1 MEDSL
6 VLAIVVIGCGEVLRL
21 YHAILWVSD
30 RQLDNM
36 NFCIDLKE
44 VVDYLKQ
51 GNNDIWIWKNC
62 VWL

>member
-6 VLAIVVIGCGEVLRL
+6 VSPLCLLDVGEALRR
-21 YHAILWVSD
+21 YHAILRVSD

-36 NFCIDLKE
+36 NFGIDLKE
-44 VVDYLKQ
+44 VVDYLKH
-51 GNNDIWIWKNC
+51 GSNDIWIWMNF